1 MHDYKTIAESRNF
14 IVLDKYSKEW
24 QVNESY
30 QSEGDL
36 EREFIQDLVNQGYE
50 APQALNT
57 PEALLVNVREQL
69 QTLNDKKHNMQKL
82 IK

>member
-1 MHDYKTIAESRNF
+1 MTDYKTIAESNNF

-36 EREFIQDLVNQGYE
+36 EREFIEDLVSQGYE
-50 APQALNT
+50 YVPGLNT
-57 PEALLVNVREQL
+57 PEKMLANVRDQL
-69 QTLNDKKHNMQKL
+69 QALNKM
-82 IK
+82 